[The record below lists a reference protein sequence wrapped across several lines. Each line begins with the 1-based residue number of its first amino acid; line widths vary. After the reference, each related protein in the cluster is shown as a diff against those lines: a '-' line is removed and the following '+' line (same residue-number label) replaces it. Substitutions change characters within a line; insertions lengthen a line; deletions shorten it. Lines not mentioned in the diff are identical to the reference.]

1 MKGKLNPA
9 DMDESK
15 VARIEA
21 IILSMTAEERRNPK
35 LINGSRRKRI
45 ADGSGTSATEV
56 NQLMNQFTQ
65 VQKMMKRFAKGGSK
79 RGLMGML
86 SK

>member
-1 MKGKLNPA
+1 MKNKLNPA

-35 LINGSRRKRI
+35 IINGSRRKRI

-65 VQKMMKRFAKGGSK
+65 VQKMMKRFSRGGSK
-79 RGLMGML
+79 RGLTGML
-86 SK
+86 NQ